1 MRSLQLSVNKTFSYY
16 HRPNV
21 AQSASSLRAIQFDF
35 FLGHPDRGGTAVAGG
50 LCLQGGQAL
59 PADLRGPEEEEIFH
73 KQPGR
78 SRIEI
83 MSPLVAYN
91 H

>member
-1 MRSLQLSVNKTFSYY
+1 MKEKPGSCK
-16 HRPNV
+16 
-21 AQSASSLRAIQFDF
+21 
-35 FLGHPDRGGTAVAGG
+35 
-50 LCLQGGQAL
+50 AL

-83 MSPLVAYN
+83 MSPLIAHN
-91 H
+91 HLMIRFDKNLY